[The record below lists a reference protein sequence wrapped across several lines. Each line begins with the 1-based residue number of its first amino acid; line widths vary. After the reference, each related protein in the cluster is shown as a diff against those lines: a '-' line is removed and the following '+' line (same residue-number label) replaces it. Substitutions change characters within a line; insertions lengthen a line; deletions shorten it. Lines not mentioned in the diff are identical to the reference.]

1 MYPIARLAAPALHLA
16 CTLALLGCASTEG
29 AYTEARRAHDLV
41 NASTITLAT
50 FGESDEHPDVK
61 RQLRDACAV
70 LIFPHVGSAS
80 FLVGASVGAGIL
92 LVHDAGSGQWVGP
105 AFYALD
111 EASVGPQVGLA
122 KRELIVVMHHCD
134 GLDRLHDEQASLKI
148 GTTFTA
154 QAAERGRG
162 VEVARDVRAYS
173 RVNGLYVGAA
183 LQMAVLRPRKSLSD
197 AYYMQPLTV
206 AQILSPDRPCQEP
219 LSQEIR
225 YMIESA
231 TKQEDHAPRSA
242 GLH

>member
-1 MYPIARLAAPALHLA
+1 MFHIARFLAPVLPLA
-16 CTLALLGCASTEG
+16 CTLALLGCASTDG
-29 AYTEARRAHDLV
+29 AYADARRAHDLV

-61 RQLRDACAV
+61 QQLRDACAV
-70 LIFPHVGSAS
+70 MIFPHVGSAS
-80 FLVGASVGAGIL
+80 FLVGGSIGAGIL
-92 LVHDAGSGQWVGP
+92 LVHDAASGQWVGP

-122 KRELIVVMHHCD
+122 KRELIVVMHRCD
-134 GLDRLHDEQASLKI
+134 GLDRLRDEQASFRL
-148 GTTFTA
+148 GTSFTT

-206 AQILSPDRPCQEP
+206 TQILSPDRPCNEP
-219 LSQEIR
+219 LSREIR
-225 YMIESA
+225 TMIESA
-231 TKQEDHAPRSA
+231 TK
-242 GLH
+242 